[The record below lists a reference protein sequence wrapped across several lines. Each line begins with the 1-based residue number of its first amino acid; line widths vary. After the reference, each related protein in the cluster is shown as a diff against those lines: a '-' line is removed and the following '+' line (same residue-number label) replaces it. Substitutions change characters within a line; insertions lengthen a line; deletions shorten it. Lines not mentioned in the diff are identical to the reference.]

1 MKVLILSKKQ
11 VHPPTDGESMA
22 VYTLGKS
29 LEYAGAEVVWFS
41 LDSSGKS
48 LTGLRYDEE
57 KQGYTMPINTA
68 VASHFFSYQ
77 RKYPLQVRRFY
88 NAEAASSLQEVVG
101 NYEPDIIQ
109 IESVFL
115 ATYIEGLRKISH
127 APIILRLHNIEEEI
141 WQNRLAGVRGL
152 HYALYQKMANDIR
165 RFERVA
171 WSSADLVLPI
181 SHADKELVL
190 NNCPEVSTEVI
201 PMGMVVDHIARPNR
215 IMGGGLRLGL
225 IASWDWSPNLEAA
238 KWLLDEIV
246 PQLDVLDN
254 WTLHL
259 AGRNMP
265 GWLIKRRSKRI
276 HILGEVKSALHFVR
290 SMDVMVMP
298 FKSGGG
304 VRVKVLEALAAGIP
318 CIGTSKAF
326 QGLSVTDN
334 NEVLIAED
342 AEQFV
347 EAVCRISSEEGLW
360 NRLRKR
366 GMHNVDQYHN
376 PSTIGEAL
384 YEKYSNGIDKKY

>member
-1 MKVLILSKKQ
+1 MKALILSKKQ

-29 LEYAGAEVVWFS
+29 LECAGADVVWFS

-48 LTGLRYDEE
+48 LKELRYDEE
-57 KQGYTMPINTA
+57 NQAYTMPINTA

-88 NAEAASSLQEVVG
+88 NADAASSLHEVVSH
-101 NYEPDIIQ
+101 YEPDVIQ

-127 APIILRLHNIEEEI
+127 ASIILRLHNIEEEI

-165 RFERVA
+165 RFERLA

-181 SHADKELVL
+181 SHADNELVRM
-190 NNCPEVSTEVI
+190 NCPEVSTEVI
-201 PMGMVVDHIARPNR
+201 PIGMVADHIAQPNR
-215 IMGGGLRLGL
+215 ITGGGLRLGL
-225 IASWDWSPNLEAA
+225 IASWDWSPNAEAA
-238 KWLLDEIV
+238 EWLLDEIV
-246 PQLDVLDN
+246 PQLNVLDN

-259 AGRNMP
+259 AGRNIP
-265 GWLIKRRSKRI
+265 SWLVNRRSKRI

-326 QGLSVTDN
+326 QGLAVADN
-334 NEVLIAED
+334 HEVLIAED

-347 EAVCRISSEEGLW
+347 EAICRISSEEGLW
-360 NRLRKR
+360 DSLRQR
-366 GMHNVDQYHN
+366 GMHYVKQHHN

-384 YEKYSNGIDKKY
+384 YEKYSNSIDKK

>member
-1 MKVLILSKKQ
+1 
-11 VHPPTDGESMA
+11 MA
-22 VYTLGKS
+22 VYMLGKS
-29 LEYAGAEVVWFS
+29 LKRAGADVVWFS

-48 LTGLRYDEE
+48 LKELRYDEE
-57 KQGYTMPINTA
+57 NQAYTMPINTA

-88 NAEAASSLQEVVG
+88 NVDAASSLHEVISH
-101 NYEPDIIQ
+101 YEPDVIQ

-152 HYALYQKMANDIR
+152 HYALYQKMAKDIR
-165 RFERVA
+165 RFERWA
-171 WSSADLVLPI
+171 WSNADLVLPI
-181 SHADKELVL
+181 SPADNELVRRS
-190 NNCPEVSTEVI
+190 CQQEVHTEVI
-201 PMGMVVDHIARPNR
+201 PIGMLADQVARTNR
-215 IMGGGLRLGL
+215 TIGGGLRLGL
-225 IASWDWSPNLEAA
+225 IASWDWSPNAEAA
-238 KWLLDEIV
+238 EWLLDEIV
-246 PQLDVLDN
+246 PRLNILDN

-265 GWLIKRRSKRI
+265 SWLVKRRSNQI

-290 SMDVMVMP
+290 SMDVMIMP

-326 QGLSVTDN
+326 QGLAVADN
-334 NEVLIAED
+334 QEVLIAED
-342 AEQFV
+342 VEQFV
-347 EAVCRISSEEGLW
+347 EAICRISSEEGLW
-360 NRLRKR
+360 ERLRKH
-366 GMHNVDQYHN
+366 GMHYVEQHHN
-376 PSTIGEAL
+376 PSIIGKAL
-384 YEKYSNGIDKKY
+384 YDKYSNGIDKKY